1 MNTCL
6 SLIDFQKMTP
16 RKMTIHAL
24 SNNIKDCV
32 SFIECLAR
40 EKMNE
45 RELYEKNIK
54 KKKNIF
60 SFMNYKIYDSPE
72 LMVKNI
78 KSKSKKIQEDP
89 KKLNFYYSEVIIVL
103 DNEKINDHIDNLKNG
118 IIEDEDDILS
128 ENYFTPFIIFLTPR
142 DLDLSDFSHSKT
154 FQYKFILKDI
164 LNFKLN
170 ERDNN
175 YFFEICAFFRK
186 LYILFSYYNEL
197 GDTFSFV
204 NSEGKKC
211 LVKIEDDTNITVFIN
226 ILLLGRS
233 GSGKSTLLNCILDEK
248 KSIEGG
254 IGISTTTKN
263 ILIYQKENIPLRFYD
278 VRGIE
283 NESTVKNYITILSNF
298 YGERVSVKESIN
310 AIFYC
315 MEYKN
320 GTIVEQMENKIFA
333 KLIEFRIPILFIIT
347 KCPFN
352 PYEKTGK
359 KKTDSDREKKCKKIK
374 NVVLSIIR
382 DIFRYQNKENLSEEF
397 IQKFIRFYFINLIRD
412 DSLEIQPFGI
422 DKVLSFF
429 PNAVS
434 NEDWE
439 ILKQNC
445 LDKNEVNCRNFCLKN
460 LYLNPYS
467 EFETLNMRNKIVALE
482 YINSSSAFFSLDE
495 DLFIDKFINLLQRLY
510 GFDFKRAKQIV
521 GEEIEEKSLSEK
533 ILKGFLRFTVT
544 SVSVSGPALVP
555 VLLINIIIKGAAMT
569 GSWLLL
575 KKDCEKIIDIFYK
588 AFTPFK
594 FETLLSYIESF
605 KIAIEYL
612 QTIGNKIIEES

>member
-1 MNTCL
+1 
-6 SLIDFQKMTP
+6 
-16 RKMTIHAL
+16 
-24 SNNIKDCV
+24 
-32 SFIECLAR
+32 
-40 EKMNE
+40 
-45 RELYEKNIK
+45 
-54 KKKNIF
+54 
-60 SFMNYKIYDSPE
+60 MNYKIYDSPE

-320 GTIVEQMENKIFA
+320 GTIVEQMEIKIFA

-605 KIAIEYL
+605 RIAIEYL

>member
-1 MNTCL
+1 MIL
-6 SLIDFQKMTP
+6 MKLTP
-16 RKMTIHAL
+16 RKMTIHVL

-32 SFIECLAR
+32 SFIEYLAK
-40 EKMNE
+40 EKIDE
-45 RELYEKNIK
+45 RKRELYQINIK
-54 KKKNIF
+54 NKKNLF

-72 LMVKNI
+72 IILESLKT
-78 KSKSKKIQEDP
+78 KSKKIQQDP

-103 DNEKINDHIDNLKNG
+103 GNEEYHIESLKKG
-118 IIEDEDDILS
+118 IIEDDILS
-128 ENYFTPFIIFLTPR
+128 ENYYTPFIIFLTP
-142 DLDLSDFSHSKT
+142 LDLNLNDFTHSKT
-154 FQYKFILKDI
+154 FQYKFILNDI
-164 LNFKLN
+164 LNFKLDQT
-170 ERDNN
+170 DNN
-175 YFFEICAFFRK
+175 CFSEICAFFRK

-197 GDTFSFV
+197 GDVFSFI

-320 GTIVEQMENKIFA
+320 GTIVEQMENKIFQ

-352 PYEKTGK
+352 PYKKTGK
-359 KKTDSDREKKCKKIK
+359 IKTDIDREKKCNKIQS
-374 NVVLSIIR
+374 VVLSIIR
-382 DIFRYQNKENLSEEF
+382 DIFKDDHKSEEF
-397 IQKFIRFYFINLIRD
+397 IQKFIKFYFINLIRD
-412 DSLEIQPFGI
+412 ESLETPLFGI

-429 PNAVS
+429 PKAVS
-434 NEDWE
+434 NEDWD
-439 ILKQNC
+439 ILKKNC
-445 LDKNEVNCRNFCLKN
+445 LDKNEVNCRNICLKN
-460 LYLNPYS
+460 LYLNSYS
-467 EFETLNMRNKIVALE
+467 EFGTLNIRNKNVALE
-482 YINSSSAFFSLDE
+482 YINSSSAFFSFNE
-495 DLFIDKFINLLQRLY
+495 DLFFIKFINLLQRLY
-510 GFDFKRAKQIV
+510 GFDFERAK
-521 GEEIEEKSLSEK
+521 EIAGVEIGEKSLSEK
-533 ILKGFLRFTVT
+533 ILKGFLHFTTT
-544 SVSVSGPALVP
+544 SVSVCGPSLVP
-555 VLLINIIIKGAAMT
+555 ILLINIIIKGAAIT

-588 AFTPFK
+588 AFTSLK

-605 KIAIEYL
+605 IIAIEYL
-612 QTIGNKIIEES
+612 QAIGKKIIEESEE

>member
-352 PYEKTGK
+352 PYKKTGK
-359 KKTDSDREKKCKKIK
+359 KKTDIDREKKCNKIK

-412 DSLEIQPFGI
+412 DSLDIQPFGL

-467 EFETLNMRNKIVALE
+467 DFETLNMRNKIVALE

-612 QTIGNKIIEES
+612 QTIGKKIIEES

>member
-6 SLIDFQKMTP
+6 SLKDFYKMTP
-16 RKMTIHAL
+16 RKMTIHVL

-32 SFIECLAR
+32 SFIEYLAK
-40 EKMNE
+40 EKIDE
-45 RELYEKNIK
+45 RKRELYQINIK
-54 KKKNIF
+54 NKKNLF

-72 LMVKNI
+72 IILESLKT
-78 KSKSKKIQEDP
+78 KSKKIQQDP

-103 DNEKINDHIDNLKNG
+103 GNEEYHIESLKKG
-118 IIEDEDDILS
+118 IIEDDILS
-128 ENYFTPFIIFLTPR
+128 ENYYTPFIIFLTPL
-142 DLDLSDFSHSKT
+142 DLDLNDFTHSKT
-154 FQYKFILKDI
+154 FQYKFILNDI
-164 LNFKLN
+164 LNFKLDQT
-170 ERDNN
+170 DNN
-175 YFFEICAFFRK
+175 CFSEICEFFRK

-197 GDTFSFV
+197 GDVFSFI

-226 ILLLGRS
+226 ILLLGKS

-263 ILIYQKENIPLRFYD
+263 ILIYQKKNIPLRFYD

-283 NESTVKNYITILSNF
+283 NENTVQNYINILSNF
-298 YGERVSVKESIN
+298 YGERVSAKESIN

-320 GTIVEQMENKIFA
+320 GTIVEQMENKIFQ

-352 PYEKTGK
+352 PY
-359 KKTDSDREKKCKKIK
+359 KKTAKIKTNIDREKKCNKIQ

-382 DIFRYQNKENLSEEF
+382 SIFRDHHKENKSEEF
-397 IQKFIRFYFINLIRD
+397 IQKFIKFYFINLIRD
-412 DSLEIQPFGI
+412 ESLEIQPFGL

-429 PNAVS
+429 SNAVS
-434 NEDWE
+434 NEDWD

-445 LDKNEVNCRNFCLKN
+445 LEKNEVNCRNICLKN
-460 LYLNPYS
+460 LYLNSYS
-467 EFETLNMRNKIVALE
+467 EFETLNIRNKNVALE
-482 YINSSSAFFSLDE
+482 YINSSSAFFSFNE
-495 DLFIDKFINLLQRLY
+495 ELFFIKFRNLLERLY
-510 GFDFKRAKQIV
+510 GFDFERAKQIAGV
-521 GEEIEEKSLSEK
+521 EIEEKSLSEK
-533 ILKGFLRFTVT
+533 ILKGFLRFITTGVTVN
-544 SVSVSGPALVP
+544 GPFVP
-555 VLLINIIIKGAAMT
+555 TLLINIIMKGAAMT

-588 AFTPFK
+588 AFTPLK

-605 KIAIEYL
+605 IIAIEYL
-612 QTIGNKIIEES
+612 QAIGKKISEESEE